1 MNNAIATEDRM
12 GRGSTGAGF
21 AGVYKP
27 SMLTLGTELGF
38 SEKHGTCS

>member
-1 MNNAIATEDRM
+1 MNSAVATEDRM
-12 GRGSTGAGF
+12 GLVSTGAGV

-27 SMLTLGTELGF
+27 SMLSLGTELGF